1 MKDVVPDEGIPRKL
15 NSYFLDLYFIFYKFS
30 NFKNAQ
36 VQNKRQT
43 VGSSCLKLH
52 VDWRSRWIGRP
63 RGSNGGER
71 PRRHCMRERAGG
83 PHWSASDGGARTA
96 RQRLSVEVF
105 AGLGKMAALIGQLD
119 GGDNAEA
126 GTSGSEAWRAEA
138 ADMEL
143 GGNSMEV
150 ADPEWSVAELQF
162 G

>member
-1 MKDVVPDEGIPRKL
+1 V
-15 NSYFLDLYFIFYKFS
+15 
-30 NFKNAQ
+30 A
-36 VQNKRQT
+36 
-43 VGSSCLKLH
+43 LH
-52 VDWRSRWIGRP
+52 
-63 RGSNGGER
+63 E
-71 PRRHCMRERAGG
+71 EKTGG

-96 RQRLSVEVF
+96 RQRLLVEVF